1 MPTFYVLL
9 TLQAF
14 YLILTTPEGS
24 GAPLSIKTFLSTF
37 DWVYLEFRFLPLSAL
52 HADRLIDGHI
62 PLRGIYTDDL

>member
-1 MPTFYVLL
+1 MPAFYVLL

-37 DWVYLEFRFLPLSAL
+37 DWVFLEFRFLPLNAL
-52 HADRLIDGHI
+52 HADSLIDAHI
-62 PLRGIYTDDL
+62 PLRGIYSDEL